1 MDEENRIKI
10 GDFGEAKSL
19 LGTSARTLVG
29 TIPYWSPEMI
39 NAETMV
45 NIKITKKRAI
55 FGKLGK

>member
-29 TIPYWSPEMI
+29 TIPYMSPEMI
-39 NAETMV
+39 KAETET
-45 NIKITKKRAI
+45 NITITNKSDI
-55 FGKLGK
+55 W